1 MNITFISAPAA
12 GKGLLSSMI
21 NEKYGYPHI
30 SIGDLLRG
38 VDDEKV
44 KKQLENGEFV
54 DNGLIA
60 KLLSDRLSQSDC
72 KEGFILDGFPRNM
85 SQISIY
91 EEVCEKANN
100 KKNVIIVLDIPRE
113 TGEKRILGRRVCL
126 NCGNVFNIMFENSK
140 PKVSG
145 ICDHCG
151 HKLIQRTD
159 DNLETYE
166 NRYDTFLKETK
177 PVIDYFEARGN
188 VYHVDGSGSSDET
201 FSDIEKIIGGYND

>member
-38 VDDEKV
+38 VDDERV

-60 KLLSDRLSQSDC
+60 KLLSERLSKSDC
-72 KEGFILDGFPRNM
+72 KDGFILDGFPRNM

-113 TGEKRILGRRVCL
+113 IGEKRILGRRVCL

>member
-113 TGEKRILGRRVCL
+113 IGEKRILGRRVCL

-177 PVIDYFEARGN
+177 PVIDYFETRGK
-188 VYHVDGSGSSDET
+188 VYHVDGSGSSDEAL
-201 FSDIEKIIGGYND
+201 KKKKKVIGGYND

>member
-126 NCGNVFNIMFENSK
+126 NCGNVFNVMSENSK
-140 PKVSG
+140 PKVPG
-145 ICDHCG
+145 VCDHCG
-151 HKLIQRTD
+151 HKLVQRTD
-159 DNLETYE
+159 DNLEVYE
-166 NRYDTFLKETK
+166 RRYDTFLKETK

-188 VYHVDGSGSSDET
+188 VYHVDGSGSSDEN

>member
-54 DNGLIA
+54 DNRIIA
-60 KLLSDRLSQSDC
+60 RLLSERLSKSDC
-72 KEGFILDGFPRNM
+72 KDGFILDGFPRNM

-91 EEVCEKANN
+91 EEICEKAND
-100 KKNVIIVLDIPRE
+100 KKNVIIVLDIPKE
-113 TGEKRILGRRVCL
+113 IGEMRILGRRVCL
-126 NCGNVFNIMFENSK
+126 NCGNVFNEMFESK

-151 HKLIQRTD
+151 HKLVQRTD
-159 DNLETYE
+159 DNLEVYE
-166 NRYDTFLKETK
+166 HRYDTFLKETK
-177 PVIDYFEARGN
+177 PVIDYFETKGK
-188 VYHVDGSGSSDET
+188 VYHVDGSKSSDDT
-201 FSDIEKIIGGYND
+201 FREIEKIIGGYND